1 MVKLTLSPNIMRGI
15 ELGNSAFS
23 MFWLKLSRNIRF
35 MQMNAIDNFIKTLK
49 TDMNRK

>member
-23 MFWLKLSRNIRF
+23 MFRLKLSRNIRF
-35 MQMNAIDNFIKTLK
+35 MIDLNSSTFSGLK
-49 TDMNRK
+49 